1 MKAEHSKK
9 VNATIETLCKQGCS
23 QVNRIIDNAKNGNE
37 PEELSAFTKSEV
49 SEIIDELSK
58 IMSVYD
64 GDNDDS
70 DCTDVDK

>member
-1 MKAEHSKK
+1 MKADHSKK
-9 VNATIETLCKQGCS
+9 VDATIESLCKQGCS
-23 QVNRIIDNAKNGNE
+23 QVNRIIENAKNGNE

-70 DCTDVDK
+70 DCTDIDK